1 MHAWDIR
8 LRLNPASR
16 KITPPDDPTDRLA
29 AVDGRPRGAWPLPGG
44 GIVRPQ
50 HPVAVASL
58 MDTSREM
65 NKLRNVPA
73 GRRVVG
79 SWTTRI
85 RGGTAS
91 ARIRRSVSP
100 RGTARVLY
108 AHAIVSLVSGLHP
121 RPEAFL
127 PRGSP
132 KLKREPPSSLP
143 PCSWRDPPHAT
154 GFLA

>member
-8 LRLNPASR
+8 LGLNPASR

-29 AVDGRPRGAWPLPGG
+29 AVDGRPWGAWQSHGG
-44 GIVRPQ
+44 GINRPQ
-50 HPVAVASL
+50 HPIAAASFV
-58 MDTSREM
+58 DTSREV
-65 NKLRNVPA
+65 NALRSVPA

-100 RGTARVLY
+100 RGAARVLD

>member
-1 MHAWDIR
+1 MHGWDIR

-16 KITPPDDPTDRLA
+16 KITPPDDPIDRLA
-29 AVDGRPRGAWPLPGG
+29 AEDGWSRGAWPSLGG

-50 HPVAVASL
+50 HPIAAASFVDISL
-58 MDTSREM
+58 EV
-65 NKLRNVPA
+65 NVLRSVPA

-100 RGTARVLY
+100 LGTARVLD

-132 KLKREPPSSLP
+132 KLKREPSSSLP
-143 PCSWRDPPHAT
+143 HYSWRDPPHAT